1 MRKIAGGGRPEKPRR
16 VVAVEPPPD
25 WSRPGWLVPPSGMPS
40 PVPVVPQVL
49 WGEARARQ
57 VEAECDGVVVTVARK
72 LLRVKKWRKYREVVE
87 GTPVPGSAGAS
98 TYFAAVVRE
107 WTPPVPWPPWRGPWR
122 PAVFVALVG
131 LVEAFRGEAWT
142 IDVLRQFC
150 RRVVLDATPSR
161 RRRGRPALDTF
172 NRTDDVVAA
181 YVRTQRGRPD
191 GSLSNSEVAA
201 LHRQLGYAF
210 SHLGPNTDPARQLK
224 WNRTRRQRRAQ
235 AADTVPARR
244 PHRPAR

>member
-1 MRKIAGGGRPEKPRR
+1 VKRRR
-16 VVAVEPPPD
+16 VVPVEPTPE

-40 PVPVVPQVL
+40 PVPDVPQVL

-57 VEAECDGVVVTVARK
+57 VETECDRVVEKVAQA
-72 LLRVKKWRKYREVVE
+72 LLRVRPKQWQRYPAVLERI
-87 GTPVPGSAGAS
+87 GVPASAGAAP
-98 TYFAAVVRE
+98 TFAAVVRE
-107 WTPPVPWPPWRGPWR
+107 WTPPEPWPPWREPWR
-122 PAVFVALVG
+122 PAVLVALVG

-142 IDVLRQFC
+142 VDMLRQFC
-150 RRVVLDATPSR
+150 RRVVLDATPAR

-244 PHRPAR
+244 PRRPAR